1 MADAASDLGAPV
13 PDGVV
18 DDARGAPGE
27 AAPDAWR
34 APPRGGGGWGGAGL
48 GKAVLIATAVL
59 CLLDQISEG
68 ELEPQ
73 QALAIAAWVSTVFG
87 ALTFVARRIDARR
100 APVWRQLLALAL
112 TAGAAS
118 SLANLGLSLLAA
130 ALPEVSGGGPRRG
143 LVKAAVV
150 GFFDGD
156 ALFGFWALLVELPR
170 RIGAERRLEQE
181 RQALR
186 QEAELARIRAALEP
200 HFVLNTLNTI
210 AGLVTE
216 EPKEARALIAT
227 LGDLLRGAVQESR
240 RHRHTVREEVAWLRG
255 FARILEARHVG
266 RLAFEWHVDRSTED
280 CVLPTLLLQPL
291 LENAVQHGALR
302 RPGGGRVALR
312 IGGEGA
318 RLRCVVED
326 DGPGFEPGAARPEG
340 RGLELV
346 RRRVALESDGASV
359 RVTSKPGT
367 TCVEVVL
374 PKAAA

>member
-1 MADAASDLGAPV
+1 EAPPLADAAPDLGAPT
-13 PDGVV
+13 PDG
-18 DDARGAPGE
+18 GAASPGGE
-27 AAPDAWR
+27 GR
-34 APPRGGGGWGGAGL
+34 RRGAGL
-48 GKAVLIATAVL
+48 GRAVLVATAVL
-59 CLLDQISEG
+59 CLLERISEG
-68 ELEPQ
+68 ELGAR
-73 QALAIAAWVSTVFG
+73 QALAIAAWVAIVFG

-118 SLANLGLSLLAA
+118 SLTNLGLSLIAA
-130 ALPEVSGGGPRRG
+130 ALPGAWGGGARRG
-143 LVKAAVV
+143 LGEALVV

-181 RQALR
+181 RHALR

-200 HFVLNTLNTI
+200 HFVLNTLNAI

-216 EPKEARALIAT
+216 EPTEARALIAT
-227 LGDLLRGAVQESR
+227 LGDLLRVAMQESR

-266 RLAFEWHVDRSTED
+266 RLAFEWHVDRSAED
-280 CVLPTLLLQPL
+280 WVLPTLLLQPL

-302 RPGGGRVALR
+302 RPGGGRVSLR
-312 IGGEGA
+312 IEGVGA

-326 DGPGFEPGAARPEG
+326 DGPGFGPGAARAGG
-340 RGLELV
+340 RGLELA
-346 RRRVALESDGASV
+346 RRRVALESADASV
-359 RVTSKPGT
+359 RFESKPGAT
-367 TCVEVVL
+367 RVEVVL

>member
-1 MADAASDLGAPV
+1 MADAT
-13 PDGVV
+13 PDPG
-18 DDARGAPGE
+18 DAHG
-27 AAPDAWR
+27 PDAG
-34 APPRGGGGWGGAGL
+34 AASRGGGGRGEFGL
-48 GKAVLIATAVL
+48 GKAVLVATAVL
-59 CLLDQISEG
+59 CLTERVSEG
-68 ELEPQ
+68 GLGAR
-73 QALAIAAWVSTVFG
+73 QALAIAAWVSIVFG
-87 ALTFVARRIDARR
+87 ALTFVARRVGARR
-100 APVWRQLLALAL
+100 APVWGQLLALAL
-112 TAGAAS
+112 TAGVAS
-118 SLANLGLSLLAA
+118 SLTHLGLFLLAA
-130 ALPEVSGGGPRRG
+130 ALPGALDGAPRRG
-143 LVKAAVV
+143 LGEAVVV

-170 RIGAERRLEQE
+170 RIGAERRLERE
-181 RQALR
+181 RHALR

-216 EPKEARALIAT
+216 EPREARALIAT

-266 RLAFEWHVDRSTED
+266 RLAFEWHVDRAAED
-280 CVLPTLLLQPL
+280 WALPTLLLQPL
-291 LENAVQHGALR
+291 LENAVQHGALC

-312 IGGEGA
+312 VEGEGA

-326 DGPGFEPGAARPEG
+326 DGPGFEPGAARAGG

-346 RRRVALESDGASV
+346 RRRVALESPDASV
-359 RVTSKPGT
+359 RVESKPGAT
-367 TCVEVVL
+367 RVEVVL